1 MPPKTKR
8 QSDEGSAS
16 GDEDLSESL
25 PDEDNAFDNEIDS
38 SFRKGGGAKE
48 MKRRAMGEDEDPT
61 IGKEKFESMKPDYM
75 SQVRINT
82 KKGTDVYLDEDEEER
97 VSEHN
102 RDTLFKVY
110 FDEMVER
117 VQKDL
122 GGPLVLNDVDFSNM
136 DSSLLQ
142 ADNIR
147 GTFFLLGIWLE
158 RGHMHTTVNFGDPT
172 WASETINVHFN
183 VYFFPLVI

>member
-136 DSSLLQ
+136 DVGPRELKIFTT
-142 ADNIR
+142 AI
-147 GTFFLLGIWLE
+147 LE
-158 RGHMHTTVNFGDPT
+158 HFKVTGKPCFVHYMNFSVT
-172 WASETINVHFN
+172 LT
-183 VYFFPLVI
+183 